1 MLVNQV
7 KLYLYLIVGF
17 HQKWNSSVDRRHP
30 SLWIFIRK
38 MKDEQTNIEVSAAAA
53 QNGNLP
59 PPPPQKRKYRQME
72 KNIKRRRRQYRNIGR
87 ILVRN
92 YICCKNICVRFW
104 WLHVLVHDRNTCIN
118 WCVGLHS
125 SSYCP
130 CMLHYPWQ
138 YKDFSLKLHIQDF
151 VEISR
156 T

>member
-59 PPPPQKRKYRQME
+59 PPLPKSASTGKW
-72 KNIKRRRRQYRNIGR
+72 KK
-87 ILVRN
+87 ILSDVGGN
-92 YICCKNICVRFW
+92 TATLEEFW
-104 WLHVLVHDRNTCIN
+104 SAITYVVKT
-118 WCVGLHS
+118 
-125 SSYCP
+125 
-130 CMLHYPWQ
+130 
-138 YKDFSLKLHIQDF
+138 F
-151 VEISR
+151 V
-156 T
+156 